1 MIKIKHLNMKRL
13 TLILMT
19 LVLTG
24 SSFAQADIEFNR
36 KLWNM
41 WISPATYDDSHLR
54 ESLPLVFGPNGKYFF
69 NQFVKCSDRA
79 SFSKD
84 SIDYREGQ
92 FDDYYQTHI
101 VGFEFDS
108 IATDHYTSAG
118 DVREVYVFYNEG
130 VELKSIS
137 LLFIEGIQFLGLSDR
152 TTDWEPE
159 PIIVDLSE
167 YFDSDDLDE

>member
-1 MIKIKHLNMKRL
+1 MIKIKHLHMIRL
-13 TLILMT
+13 TLILMS

-41 WISPATYDDSHLR
+41 WISPATYDDSNLR
-54 ESLPLVFGPNGKYFF
+54 ETLPLVFGPNGKYFF
-69 NQFVKCSDRA
+69 NQFVKCMDRA
-79 SFSKD
+79 SITKD
-84 SIDYREGQ
+84 SISYREGQ

-108 IATDHYTSAG
+108 IATKHFTSLG

-137 LLFIEGIQFLGLSDR
+137 LTFIEGIQFLGLYDH
-152 TTDWEPE
+152 TTDWEPA
-159 PIIVDLSE
+159 PVFIDLTE
-167 YFDSDDLDE
+167 YFDSDNLDE